1 MTVATTATTATVAN
15 TTTAAAPETAITVT
29 TATAVTT
36 VTIGTTTRAAETAE
50 TTLTVRTAATTAA
63 AMTVTTA
70 VATATIRTVT
80 ATSTVAYTTTA
91 AEIVTTTAAAAIT
104 VSAATA
110 KTTATVTT
118 FANSSSGNDIEFDNA
133 VWPLDQ
139 ENQWDATTKCSDIA
153 SIGGFSHGEGLWAGL
168 RADQSV
174 ASAAA
179 ESVDPRKVFTKIDRQ
194 ERRKRQQSTPNASVG
209 SQSDGSQQQ
218 HLHLMSSPPNLVK
231 SHVKN
236 KQKKRRDGTSTSNRE
251 HRHDARRRSD
261 QSSGIT
267 DEAASNVMLG
277 DMENEPD
284 PLVQY
289 LVSMG
294 FDHGDARLV
303 SESFVHEHDYRK
315 AVVKDA
321 SFQPIHE
328 VSSKAVSQK
337 VRNLH
342 FSVPAPE
349 AHTITPPRSSL
360 QHSLQVEDGDLENCV
375 LGAPVPRERES
386 GLSQRYVDVIPAE
399 TPEAIP
405 VSDDY
410 SNKWPIIYADSGPIS
425 MMHAMKDRNLRRCLV
440 LGIFILVAAVTTTAV
455 VLTSRGTG
463 GVTGSAEAMG
473 TTMSPSSSPTFIN
486 DDVFN
491 AAAKIS
497 GLDAL
502 NQVDSPQM
510 KAVGWMSTFDE
521 TDFADF
527 GTAFVQRYCL
537 VVFYF
542 STGGPNWM
550 VQHSWLDPK
559 VHECSW
565 GEGISCFPDG
575 SNQLIFI
582 GLDETRNGLSGTL
595 PFELGFLTE
604 TVFLRISKNDIGGF
618 IPSEIGMLKRMSTL
632 DLSSNIMT
640 GSIPDTIGNATDLVQ
655 LDLSYNRINGTI
667 PPSFYNLVRLQ
678 LLGLSFNE
686 ITGPIVAD
694 VGNLQDIV
702 SFDVRNN
709 AFTGTLTAG
718 FDELTAL
725 DFLWL
730 DNNKFSGQIPA
741 VSAVMGTCDVQ
752 NSLVLLFQ
760 CSSFPE
766 PISRKF
772 SSSQS
777 T

>member
-1 MTVATTATTATVAN
+1 MSQQLAFECKASMGTDTSAAFDTKKYLTRVDEGQELVTMMSSDSYTTDAN
-15 TTTAAAPETAITVT
+15 DPNITKTTTMSRKNTSELTLDEKQKKKEKKKIKKNKKSAK
-29 TATAVTT
+29 
-36 VTIGTTTRAAETAE
+36 TTRRSPSIGSQSLQDSNHT
-50 TTLTVRTAATTAA
+50 
-63 AMTVTTA
+63 
-70 VATATIRTVT
+70 
-80 ATSTVAYTTTA
+80 
-91 AEIVTTTAAAAIT
+91 
-104 VSAATA
+104 
-110 KTTATVTT
+110 KTTATDSTAFVT
-118 FANSSSGNDIEFDNA
+118 SSGCDIEFDNA

-139 ENQWDATTKCSDIA
+139 ERHWDATTKCSDIA
-153 SIGGFSHGEGLWAGL
+153 SIGGFSQSEGLWAGWT
-168 RADQSV
+168 ADQSV
-174 ASAAA
+174 ASATA

-194 ERRKRQQSTPNASVG
+194 ERCKRPPFIRHESVG
-209 SQSDGSQQQ
+209 SECDSSPQNQQ
-218 HLHLMSSPPNLVK
+218 LHLMSRPPTIIK
-231 SHVKN
+231 SQLRN
-236 KQKKRRDGTSTSNRE
+236 QPERGRDGNSRSSRANQ
-251 HRHDARRRSD
+251 HDARRRS
-261 QSSGIT
+261 SEIT
-267 DEAASNVMLG
+267 EADAANVMQG
-277 DMENEPD
+277 EMENEPD
-284 PLVQY
+284 SLVQY

-294 FDHGDARLV
+294 FNHGDARQASGRFV
-303 SESFVHEHDYRK
+303 VENHSRTSFKAGTASQPKDEGSTRAASRK
-315 AVVKDA
+315 L
-321 SFQPIHE
+321 
-328 VSSKAVSQK
+328 
-337 VRNLH
+337 RNLH
-342 FSVPAPE
+342 FSVPAPDSR
-349 AHTITPPRSSL
+349 TTPSRRSL
-360 QHSLQVEDGDLENCV
+360 QHSLQAEDADLENCA
-375 LGAPVPRERES
+375 LGAPVHGEVES
-386 GLSQRYVDVIPAE
+386 GALQHDFDAIAAE

-405 VSDDY
+405 VMDDS
-410 SNKWPIIYADSGPIS
+410 SNRWPIIYADSGPLS
-425 MMHAMKDRNLRRCLV
+425 MMHAMKDRNLRRCLL
-440 LGIFILVAAVTTTAV
+440 LGILILVAAVTTTTV
-455 VLTSRGTG
+455 VLLSRGSG
-463 GVTGSAEAMG
+463 GVTSSAEAPG
-473 TTMSPSSSPTFIN
+473 PATSPSSSPTIIN
-486 DDVFN
+486 DEVLN

-497 GLDAL
+497 GWDSL
-502 NQVDSPQM
+502 NQVDSPQK

-678 LLGLSFNE
+678 LLGLSFNG
-686 ITGPIVAD
+686 ITGPIEAD

-752 NSLVLLFQ
+752 KSLVLLFQ